1 MPGQIAHIHSYGLLR
16 GYRAMLE
23 TKLLEE
29 LKTILQEDYGIELKP
44 EYLTELANALV
55 SYGELL
61 TRVEF
66 EAISKPEV
74 I

>member
-1 MPGQIAHIHSYGLLR
+1 
-16 GYRAMLE
+16 MLE

-66 EAISKPEV
+66 ESISKPEV

>member
-1 MPGQIAHIHSYGLLR
+1 MLSPELLN
-16 GYRAMLE
+16 
-23 TKLLEE
+23 E

-55 SYGELL
+55 SYGEIL

-66 EAISKPEV
+66 ESSSKGEV
-74 I
+74 